1 MTRLAQQY
9 YEGGCRE
16 SKAGKQSRN
25 GFPARRRVVADGGA
39 HGGALGAS
47 WFRPV
52 GGSGQGG
59 QTMVARGECD
69 CQGGD
74 NLAFPSNTLACSVLW
89 PEAVARQGLWP
100 GAGSDCQIAQEFFPL
115 HSQDSGLA
123 RK

>member
-1 MTRLAQQY
+1 M
-9 YEGGCRE
+9 
-16 SKAGKQSRN
+16 
-25 GFPARRRVVADGGA
+25 RVVVVKVKQGNSQEMVFRREGVWWRMVGRMAA
-39 HGGALGAS
+39 HWAPHGFGQLGA
-47 WFRPV
+47 V
-52 GGSGQGG
+52 GR
-59 QTMVARGECD
+59 VARPWWPGGECD

-115 HSQDSGLA
+115 HSQDSGLV

>member
-1 MTRLAQQY
+1 M
-9 YEGGCRE
+9 
-16 SKAGKQSRN
+16 
-25 GFPARRRVVADGGA
+25 ADGGA

-123 RK
+123 RKWSLFNSSDKFMVLPMAFISNLTKW